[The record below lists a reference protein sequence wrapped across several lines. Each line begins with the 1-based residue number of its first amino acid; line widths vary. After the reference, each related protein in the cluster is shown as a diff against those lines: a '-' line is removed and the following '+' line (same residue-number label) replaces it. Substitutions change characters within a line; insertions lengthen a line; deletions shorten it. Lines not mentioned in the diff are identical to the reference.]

1 MIHHICA
8 VHLYR
13 RKALSMA
20 KISDE
25 TKEKKDDRPSI
36 NYRVWVS
43 GIFERP

>member
-1 MIHHICA
+1 MIHHIY
-8 VHLYR
+8 VLFIYR